1 MKKLKAKQLGPWCS
15 FCAPKTTRAVYR
27 ENGFADTFACP
38 LHKSNLDIHEKRKS
52 EREEH
57 LTEADY
63 QTWMRV

>member
-1 MKKLKAKQLGPWCS
+1 MKILKAKQLGPWCS

-27 ENGFADTFACP
+27 ENGFADTFSCSK
-38 LHKSNLDIHEKRKS
+38 HKSDLAEHEKQQSKRD
-52 EREEH
+52 EH